1 MKIETLATKSVG
13 GQLSRQSVK
22 FGREWTREELDRII
36 SGLEQLENNWKS
48 EQRREKNWKRS
59 VPGFADWS
67 LSTLLFTTVD
77 YYLRSISDFLP
88 PISTLYP
95 PINTANEIW
104 LSINHSWRYEFGRW
118 ECSIPGHNFE
128 FRSAYSVTGLK
139 GRLNGE
145 LTRYIHGN
153 SRGTRGIYFI
163 SKPRG
168 RSNLNFQNF
177 QFKSFFPMEF

>member
-1 MKIETLATKSVG
+1 MDEWRTRSDYLGVGTIGKQLEIRAETREKLEEKRTWFRRLIVID
-13 GQLSRQSVK
+13 QPYYLRQS
-22 FGREWTREELDRII
+22 TI
-36 SGLEQLENNWKS
+36 N
-48 EQRREKNWKRS
+48 
-59 VPGFADWS
+59 
-67 LSTLLFTTVD
+67 
-77 YYLRSISDFLP
+77 LRSISDFLP

>member
-1 MKIETLATKSVG
+1 MDE
-13 GQLSRQSVK
+13 
-22 FGREWTREELDRII
+22 GRTRSDYL
-36 SGLEQLENNWKS
+36 GWNNWKTIGNPS
-48 EQRREKNWKRS
+48 RDARKIGREAYLVSQIDRYR
-59 VPGFADWS
+59 
-67 LSTLLFTTVD
+67 STLLFTTVD

>member
-1 MKIETLATKSVG
+1 MDEGRTRSDYLGVG
-13 GQLSRQSVK
+13 TIGKQLEIRA
-22 FGREWTREELDRII
+22 ETREK
-36 SGLEQLENNWKS
+36 LEEKRTWF
-48 EQRREKNWKRS
+48 RRLI
-59 VPGFADWS
+59 VIDQP
-67 LSTLLFTTVD
+67 
-77 YYLRSISDFLP
+77 YYLRQSTITSVPF
-88 PISTLYP
+88 PISFHPYP

>member
-1 MKIETLATKSVG
+1 MYRSNYLGVG
-13 GQLSRQSVK
+13 
-22 FGREWTREELDRII
+22 RI
-36 SGLEQLENNWKS
+36 GKQFES
-48 EQRREKNWKRS
+48 EFQRRREKNWKRRRILRVWFRRLIVIDYLRQSSVTS
-59 VPGFADWS
+59 VPF
-67 LSTLLFTTVD
+67 
-77 YYLRSISDFLP
+77 
-88 PISTLYP
+88 PISFHLYP

-118 ECSIPGHNFE
+118 ECSIPGRNFE

-163 SKPRG
+163 SNPRG

-177 QFKSFFPMEF
+177 QFKSFFRWNFKFKVKLKKSVLNDV